1 MAERER
7 FRFPTI
13 YPGNIMI
20 RLIALAAFLAP
31 VVFAQQQLTD
41 WLSDYREALKVA
53 KQTKKPILL
62 EFRCEA

>member
-1 MAERER
+1 
-7 FRFPTI
+7 
-13 YPGNIMI
+13 MI

-31 VVFAQQQLTD
+31 VVFAQQLTD

-53 KQTKKPILL
+53 NGTKKPILL